1 MKINRRGL
9 VSTMLGV
16 AGISA
21 MLGSSLILAQESARE
36 VANIPFAFHARETTL
51 PAGRYTICAMN
62 SQGAMRISDKK
73 TGHSIMVPT
82 RGRQSGPDQTAR
94 LTFHRYGN
102 EYFLSEIWMPQQVD
116 GYTVGKSAREKEL
129 SKQPDQLALA
139 SVRLQGE

>member
-1 MKINRRGL
+1 MKTNRRGI

-21 MLGSSLILAQESARE
+21 MLGSSLILVQESSRE

-51 PAGRYTICAMN
+51 PAGSYTVGAMN
-62 SQGAMRISDKK
+62 SQGAMRIADKK
-73 TGHSIMVPT
+73 TGHSILVPT
-82 RGRQSGPDQTAR
+82 RGRQSGPNQSPR

-102 EYFLSEIWMPQQVD
+102 EYFLSEIWMPEQTD

-129 SKQPDQLALA
+129 AKQPDQLALA